1 MHFGKARGQE
11 RKLSIIFKTMRTCI
25 ALLLLL
31 ASSLCFA
38 QEVFKPRPS
47 PLAVTAMRFKDA
59 YVKIMYSQPQKRG
72 REIFGKLV
80 PYGQVW
86 RLGANEATEITLTKD
101 ILINNQPLKA
111 GTYSM
116 FTIPDK
122 EKWTIIINS
131 DVGLWGAY
139 NYVQTLDVMR
149 FEVPVNQNN
158 VNFEAFTMQFDQKN
172 ELAELLIMWD
182 TVKVSIPFKFTN

>member
-1 MHFGKARGQE
+1 MKYCVT
-11 RKLSIIFKTMRTCI
+11 I
-25 ALLLLL
+25 LLLLVG
-31 ASSLCFA
+31 SLSFS

-47 PLAVTAMRFKDA
+47 PLALTAVRYKDA
-59 YVKIMYSQPQKRG
+59 YVKIVYSQPLKRG

-80 PYGQVW
+80 PYDQVW

-101 ILINNQPLKA
+101 MLINNQPLKA
-111 GTYSM
+111 GTYSL
-116 FTIPDK
+116 FAVPGK
-122 EKWTIIINS
+122 EKWTIIVNS

-149 FEVPVNQNN
+149 FEIPVTQNT

-182 TVKVSIPFKFTN
+182 TVKLSIPLKFTN

>member
-1 MHFGKARGQE
+1 MMLKVIPFVCLLFLTTLAR
-11 RKLSIIFKTMRTCI
+11 
-25 ALLLLL
+25 
-31 ASSLCFA
+31 A
-38 QEVFKPRPS
+38 QEVLKVRPS
-47 PLAVTAMRFKDA
+47 PLAVTTARYQDH
-59 YVKIMYSQPQKRG
+59 YVKITYSQPQRKN
-72 REIFGKLV
+72 REIFGGLV

-86 RLGANEATEITLTKD
+86 RTGANEATEITTTKD
-101 ILINNQPLKA
+101 ITIGQLLLKA
-111 GTYSM
+111 GTYSL
-116 FTIPDK
+116 FTIPGK

>member
-1 MHFGKARGQE
+1 MKYYITF
-11 RKLSIIFKTMRTCI
+11 
-25 ALLLLL
+25 LLLLVG
-31 ASSLCFA
+31 SLSFS

-47 PLAVTAMRFKDA
+47 PLALTAMRYKDA
-59 YVKIMYSQPQKRG
+59 YVKIVYSQPQKRG
-72 REIFGKLV
+72 REIFGTLV
-80 PYGQVW
+80 PYDQVW

-101 ILINNQPLKA
+101 MLINNQSLKA
-111 GTYSM
+111 GTYSL
-116 FTIPDK
+116 FAVPGK

-149 FEVPVNQNN
+149 FEIPVTQNT

-182 TVKVSIPFKFTN
+182 TVKVSVPFKFTN